1 MKSKEILLDIVFIML
16 GGFIFAAAVNIF
28 TAPNNIAPGGL
39 TGIGTM
45 VNYLTRI
52 PIGTVIIIL
61 NIPIFVWAYKVFGF
75 SYIAKTFFATIA
87 VSVMIDTSA
96 RILPAYRGDMM
107 LCAVAG
113 GVLSGVGL
121 SLIFMRGATT
131 GGTDLIAKLVM
142 RRLPHLTLG
151 RLILI
156 IDFIVVLMSAA
167 VYKSLEMPVY
177 AAILIFIM
185 SKVVDGMLYGSSL
198 GNEKMLL
205 IISKEND
212 NIAKMIIKQTER
224 GVTRI
229 SAKGVYTGRA
239 HGVLMCAVKRQEV
252 YKIYDIIYSAD
263 PKAFIVV
270 SEVDE
275 IIGEGFEKG

>member
-1 MKSKEILLDIVFIML
+1 MKSKNILSDIALILL

-45 VNYLTRI
+45 VNYLTDI

-61 NIPIFVWAYKVFGF
+61 NIPIFIWAYKVFGF
-75 SYIAKTFFATIA
+75 AYIGKTFFAT
-87 VSVMIDTSA
+87 VTTSVMIDA
-96 RILPAYRGDMM
+96 AAHFLPPYRGDVM
-107 LCAVAG
+107 LCAILG
-113 GVLSGVGL
+113 GVLSGIGL

-142 RRLPHLTLG
+142 HRLPHLTLG

-185 SKVVDGMLYGSSL
+185 SRVVDGILYGSSL

-205 IISKEND
+205 IVSKEND
-212 NIAKMIIKQTER
+212 SIAKMILHELDR
-224 GVTRI
+224 GVTQI
-229 SAKGVYTGRA
+229 SAKGVYTGQR
-239 HGVLMCAVKRQEV
+239 HGVLMCAVKRQEAYKV
-252 YKIYDIIYSAD
+252 YDLIYSAD
-263 PKAFIVV
+263 PNAFIIV
-270 SEVDE
+270 SNVDE
-275 IIGEGFEKG
+275 IIGEGF